1 MLVVAARPIRY
12 RTDSRDFALIRAG
25 LSPGREVI
33 GMAKFKIGRSA
44 EDGRFVPVKKAQQQA
59 STHVVETIKT
69 DPKKDK

>member
-1 MLVVAARPIRY
+1 
-12 RTDSRDFALIRAG
+12 
-25 LSPGREVI
+25 
-33 GMAKFKIGRSA
+33 MAKFKIGRSA